1 METTKPETW
10 RDRLSGAI
18 LGKPKEVDRYALPK
32 VDPRYIPKSRPRM
45 PTPDLEPED
54 PPVVAPIVEAREE
67 DTVMR
72 EVPAPVVRATRAP
85 ADANPAQTSRA
96 GPSDPGRMLYR
107 EPEVAE
113 DEDEED
119 DLYDP

>member
-18 LGKPKEVDRYALPK
+18 FGKPKEVDPHALPE
-32 VDPRYIPKSRPRM
+32 VDPRYIPKSRPRI
-45 PTPDLEPED
+45 PSPQLEPED
-54 PPVVAPIVEAREE
+54 PPVMAPIVQAEEE
-67 DTVMR
+67 DAVMQ
-72 EVPAPVVRATRAP
+72 EVPAPVARATRAP
-85 ADANPAQTSRA
+85 ADVNPAQTSGA
-96 GPSDPGRMLYR
+96 GTSDPGRLLYR

-113 DEDEED
+113 DEED